1 MTFAE
6 RFNHFRLLKSS
17 TWITPVILSVLV
29 LGCASSTEN
38 RSKTAAPLPF
48 VFRKLELEQKKSS
61 GDIDWKLSSPE
72 ARYELTRRLVRAKRP
87 VGVLYSKNKPSFE
100 IKADFAVVINDGE
113 QIMLEGDVQLQQ
125 INGQK
130 ILIKGERLRWEP
142 ELSRLIMEQQP
153 RAFDDRSRIT
163 ASLAILQQ
171 DTNSLT
177 LSGPVQ
183 LDRWQDKLAL
193 TIKPDTAVR
202 TGQATWNLENGSLQA
217 NGPVLGQRRDQE
229 GVVLEQLEGR
239 ELTGNTQ
246 KGLITVKSP
255 VIVTMPKNK
264 GILRAKDT
272 SWNFRKQTLSS
283 NDPFEG
289 FIKEIQINGER
300 LRAELDQNTVTIPEG
315 CRIKQPGERLRARKC
330 RWNWE
335 TDDVL
340 ATGNVRV
347 ERDEN
352 NQITEAQ
359 SLNGS
364 IGEKGA
370 LIFSAPGNKVR
381 SELTIEEQKKDKEPT
396 PQQLQTPV
404 LF

>member
-6 RFNHFRLLKSS
+6 RFNHVRLLKSS

-87 VGVLYSKNKPSFE
+87 VGVLYSKNKPSFA

-163 ASLAILQQ
+163 ATLAILQQ

-183 LDRWQDKLAL
+183 LDRWQGKLAL
-193 TIKPDTAVR
+193 TVKPDTAVR
-202 TGQATWNLENGSLQA
+202 TGQATWNLENGSLKA

-264 GILRAKDT
+264 GLLRAKDT

-289 FIKEIQINGER
+289 LINQTQINGESF
-300 LRAELDQNTVTIPEG
+300 LAELNQSTVVIPEG
-315 CRIKQPGERLRARKC
+315 CRIQQPGERLQARQC

-335 TDDVL
+335 TDEVL
-340 ATGNVRV
+340 ATGRVRV
-347 ERDEN
+347 ERESN
-352 NQITEAQ
+352 NQITEAETLSGSVGDEG
-359 SLNGS
+359 SLT
-364 IGEKGA
+364 
-370 LIFSAPGNKVR
+370 FTAPGNKVR
-381 SELTIEEQKKDKEPT
+381 SQVTIEEETNDRDPNTKTSQP
-396 PQQLQTPV
+396 PV

>member
-87 VGVLYSKNKPSFE
+87 VGVLYSKNKPSFA

-163 ASLAILQQ
+163 ATLAILQQ

-193 TIKPDTAVR
+193 TVKPDTAVR
-202 TGQATWNLENGSLQA
+202 TGQATWNLENGSLKA

-239 ELTGNTQ
+239 ELIGNTQ

-264 GILRAKDT
+264 GLLRAKDT

-289 FIKEIQINGER
+289 LINQTQINGESF
-300 LRAELDQNTVTIPEG
+300 LAELNQSTVVIPEG
-315 CRIKQPGERLRARKC
+315 CRIQQPGEQLQARQC

-335 TDDVL
+335 TDEVL
-340 ATGNVRV
+340 ATGGVRV
-347 ERDEN
+347 ERESN
-352 NQITEAQ
+352 NQITEAETLSGSVGDEG
-359 SLNGS
+359 SLT
-364 IGEKGA
+364 
-370 LIFSAPGNKVR
+370 FTAPGNKVR
-381 SELTIEEQKKDKEPT
+381 SQVTIDEETNDRDPNTQPSQ
-396 PQQLQTPV
+396 PPV

>member
-17 TWITPVILSVLV
+17 TWITPVILSILV

-87 VGVLYSKNKPSFE
+87 VGVLYSKNKQSFE

-163 ASLAILQQ
+163 ATLAILQQ

-183 LDRWQDKLAL
+183 LDRWQDKLAF
-193 TIKPDTAVR
+193 TIKPNTAVR
-202 TGQATWNLENGSLQA
+202 TGQATWNLENGSLKA

-239 ELTGNTQ
+239 ELIGNTQ

-264 GILRAKDT
+264 GLLRAKDT

-289 FIKEIQINGER
+289 LINQTQINGESF
-300 LRAELDQNTVTIPEG
+300 LAELNQSTVVIPEG
-315 CRIKQPGERLRARKC
+315 CRIQQPGEQLQARQC

-335 TDDVL
+335 TDEVL
-340 ATGNVRV
+340 ATGGVRV
-347 ERDEN
+347 ERESN
-352 NQITEAQ
+352 NQITEAETLSGSVGDEG
-359 SLNGS
+359 SLT
-364 IGEKGA
+364 
-370 LIFSAPGNKVR
+370 FTAPGNKVR
-381 SELTIEEQKKDKEPT
+381 SQVTIEEETNDRDPNTQPSQ
-396 PQQLQTPV
+396 PPV

>member
-1 MTFAE
+1 M
-6 RFNHFRLLKSS
+6 
-17 TWITPVILSVLV
+17 TPVILGTLV
-29 LGCASSTEN
+29 LGCASSTGN
-38 RSKTAAPLPF
+38 RSQKVAPPPF

-61 GDIDWKLSSPE
+61 GDVDWKLSSPE
-72 ARYELTRRLVRAKRP
+72 ARYELSRRLVRAKQP
-87 VGVLYSKNKPSFE
+87 VGVLYSKNKPSFK
-100 IKADFAVVINDGE
+100 IRANFAIVINDGE
-113 QIMLEGDVQLQQ
+113 QIMLEGDVQIQQ
-125 INGQK
+125 VNGQK
-130 ILIKGERLRWEP
+130 ILIKGERLRWQP
-142 ELSRLIMEQQP
+142 QLSRLVMEQQP

-163 ASLAILQQ
+163 ATVAILQQ
-171 DTNSLT
+171 DTNDLT

-193 TIKPDTAVR
+193 NVKPDTAVR
-202 TGQATWNLENGSLQA
+202 TGKAFWNLSNGALKA
-217 NGPVLGQRRDQE
+217 DGPVLGQRRDQE

-239 ELTGNTQ
+239 ELIGNTQ
-246 KGLITVKSP
+246 QGVIKVKSP

-264 GILRAKDT
+264 GLLRAKDT
-272 SWNFRKQTLSS
+272 SWNFRKQTLKS

-289 FIKEIQINGER
+289 LINEIQINGER
-300 LRAELDQNTVTIPEG
+300 FSAELDQSTVIIPEG

-335 TDDVL
+335 TDKVL

-352 NQITEAQ
+352 NQITESQ
-359 SLNGS
+359 KLNGS
-364 IGEKGA
+364 VGEKGS

-381 SELTIEEQKKDKEPT
+381 SQLTIEEKTNSQDQP
-396 PQQLQTPV
+396 PQQSQAPV

>member
-6 RFNHFRLLKSS
+6 RFNHVRLLKSS
-17 TWITPVILSVLV
+17 TWITPVIFSVLV

-38 RSKTAAPLPF
+38 RSKTAVPLPF

-87 VGVLYSKNKPSFE
+87 VGVLYSKNKQSFE

-163 ASLAILQQ
+163 ATLAILQQ

-202 TGQATWNLENGSLQA
+202 TGQATWNLENGSLKA

-239 ELTGNTQ
+239 ELIGNTQ

-264 GILRAKDT
+264 GLLRAKDT

-289 FIKEIQINGER
+289 LINQTQINGESF
-300 LRAELDQNTVTIPEG
+300 LAELNQSTVVIPEG
-315 CRIKQPGERLRARKC
+315 CRIQQPGEQLQARQC

-335 TDDVL
+335 TDEVL
-340 ATGNVRV
+340 ATGGVRV
-347 ERDEN
+347 ERESN
-352 NQITEAQ
+352 NQITEAETLSGSVGDEG
-359 SLNGS
+359 SLT
-364 IGEKGA
+364 
-370 LIFSAPGNKVR
+370 FTAPGNKVR
-381 SELTIEEQKKDKEPT
+381 SQVTIEEETNDRDPNTQPSQ
-396 PQQLQTPV
+396 PPV

>member
-1 MTFAE
+1 M
-6 RFNHFRLLKSS
+6 
-17 TWITPVILSVLV
+17 TPVILGTLV
-29 LGCASSTEN
+29 LGCASSTGN
-38 RSKTAAPLPF
+38 RSQKVAPPPF

-61 GDIDWKLSSPE
+61 GDVDWKLSSPE
-72 ARYELTRRLVRAKRP
+72 ARYELSRRLVRAKQP
-87 VGVLYSKNKPSFE
+87 VGVLYSKNKPSFK
-100 IKADFAVVINDGE
+100 IRANFAIVINDGE
-113 QIMLEGDVQLQQ
+113 QIMLEGDVQIQQ
-125 INGQK
+125 VNGQK
-130 ILIKGERLRWEP
+130 ILIKGERLRWQP
-142 ELSRLIMEQQP
+142 QLSRLVMEQQP

-163 ASLAILQQ
+163 ATAAILQQ
-171 DTNSLT
+171 DTNDLT

-193 TIKPDTAVR
+193 NVKPDTAVR
-202 TGQATWNLENGSLQA
+202 TGKAFWNLSNGALKA
-217 NGPVLGQRRDQE
+217 DGPVLGQRRDQE

-239 ELTGNTQ
+239 ELIGNTQ
-246 KGLITVKSP
+246 QGVIKVKSP

-264 GILRAKDT
+264 GLLRAKDT
-272 SWNFRKQTLSS
+272 SWNFRKQTLKS

-289 FIKEIQINGER
+289 LINEIQINGER
-300 LRAELDQNTVTIPEG
+300 FSAELDQSTVIIPEG

-335 TDDVL
+335 TDKVL

-352 NQITEAQ
+352 NQITESQ
-359 SLNGS
+359 TLNGS
-364 IGEKGA
+364 VGEKGS

-381 SELTIEEQKKDKEPT
+381 SQLTIEEKTNSQDQP
-396 PQQLQTPV
+396 PQQSQAPV

>member
-87 VGVLYSKNKPSFE
+87 VGVLYSKNKPSFA

-163 ASLAILQQ
+163 ATLAILQQ

-202 TGQATWNLENGSLQA
+202 TGQATWNLENGSLKA

-264 GILRAKDT
+264 GLLRAKDT

-289 FIKEIQINGER
+289 LINQTQINGESF
-300 LRAELDQNTVTIPEG
+300 LAELNQSTVVIPEG
-315 CRIKQPGERLRARKC
+315 CRIQQPGEQLQARQC

-335 TDDVL
+335 TDEVL
-340 ATGNVRV
+340 ATGGVRV
-347 ERDEN
+347 ERESN
-352 NQITEAQ
+352 NQITEAETLSGSVGDEG
-359 SLNGS
+359 SLT
-364 IGEKGA
+364 
-370 LIFSAPGNKVR
+370 FTAPGNKVR
-381 SELTIEEQKKDKEPT
+381 SQVTIEEETSDRDPNTQPSQ
-396 PQQLQTPV
+396 PPV

>member
-163 ASLAILQQ
+163 ATLAILQQ

-177 LSGPVQ
+177 LSGPVR
-183 LDRWQDKLAL
+183 LDRWQDKFAL
-193 TIKPDTAVR
+193 TVKPDTAVR
-202 TGQATWNLENGSLQA
+202 TGQATWNLEDGSLRA

-239 ELTGNTQ
+239 ELIGNTQ

-264 GILRAKDT
+264 GLLRAKDT

-289 FIKEIQINGER
+289 LINQTQINGESF
-300 LRAELDQNTVTIPEG
+300 LAELNQSTVVIPEG
-315 CRIKQPGERLRARKC
+315 CHIQQPGEQLQARQC

-335 TDDVL
+335 TDEVL
-340 ATGNVRV
+340 ATGGVRV
-347 ERDEN
+347 ERESN
-352 NQITEAQ
+352 NQITEAETLSGSVGDEG
-359 SLNGS
+359 SLT
-364 IGEKGA
+364 
-370 LIFSAPGNKVR
+370 FTAPGNKVR
-381 SELTIEEQKKDKEPT
+381 SQVTIEEETNARDPNTQPSQ
-396 PQQLQTPV
+396 PPV

>member
-1 MTFAE
+1 M
-6 RFNHFRLLKSS
+6 
-17 TWITPVILSVLV
+17 TPVILGTLV
-29 LGCASSTEN
+29 LGCASSTGN
-38 RSKTAAPLPF
+38 RSQKVAPPPF

-61 GDIDWKLSSPE
+61 GDVDWKLSSPE
-72 ARYELTRRLVRAKRP
+72 ARYELSRRLVRAKQP
-87 VGVLYSKNKPSFE
+87 VGVLYSKNKPSFK
-100 IKADFAVVINDGE
+100 ISANFAIVINDGE
-113 QIMLEGDVQLQQ
+113 QIMLEGDVQIQQ
-125 INGQK
+125 VNGQK
-130 ILIKGERLRWEP
+130 ILIKGERLRWQP
-142 ELSRLIMEQQP
+142 QLSRHVMEQQP

-163 ASLAILQQ
+163 ATVAILQQ
-171 DTNSLT
+171 DTNDLT

-193 TIKPDTAVR
+193 NVKPDTAVR
-202 TGQATWNLENGSLQA
+202 TGKAFWNLSNGALKA
-217 NGPVLGQRRDQE
+217 DGPVLGQRRDQE

-239 ELTGNTQ
+239 ELIGNTQ
-246 KGLITVKSP
+246 QGVIKVKSP

-264 GILRAKDT
+264 GLLRAKDT
-272 SWNFRKQTLSS
+272 SWNFRKQTLKS

-289 FIKEIQINGER
+289 LINEIQINGER
-300 LRAELDQNTVTIPEG
+300 FSAELDQSTVIIPEG

-335 TDDVL
+335 TDKVL

-352 NQITEAQ
+352 NQITESQ
-359 SLNGS
+359 TLNGS
-364 IGEKGA
+364 VGEKGS

-381 SELTIEEQKKDKEPT
+381 SQLTIEEKTNSQDQP
-396 PQQLQTPV
+396 PQQSQAPV

>member
-38 RSKTAAPLPF
+38 RSKTSAPLPF

-87 VGVLYSKNKPSFE
+87 VGVLYNKNKPSFE

-125 INGQK
+125 INGQN

-142 ELSRLIMEQQP
+142 ELSRLVMEQQP

-163 ASLAILQQ
+163 ATLAILQQ

-193 TIKPDTAVR
+193 TVKPDTTVR
-202 TGQATWNLENGSLQA
+202 TGQATWNLEDGSLKA

-239 ELTGNTQ
+239 ELIGNTQ

-264 GILRAKDT
+264 GLLRAKDT

-289 FIKEIQINGER
+289 LINQTQINGESF
-300 LRAELDQNTVTIPEG
+300 LAELNQSTVIIPEG
-315 CRIKQPGERLRARKC
+315 CRIQQPGEQLQARQC

-335 TDDVL
+335 TDEVL
-340 ATGNVRV
+340 ATGGVRV
-347 ERDEN
+347 ERESN
-352 NQITEAQ
+352 NQITEAETLSGSVGDEG
-359 SLNGS
+359 SLT
-364 IGEKGA
+364 
-370 LIFSAPGNKVR
+370 FTAPGNKVR
-381 SELTIEEQKKDKEPT
+381 SQVTIEEEINDRDTNTKTSQP
-396 PQQLQTPV
+396 PV

>member
-1 MTFAE
+1 M
-6 RFNHFRLLKSS
+6 
-17 TWITPVILSVLV
+17 ILSVVV

-38 RSKTAAPLPF
+38 RSKTAVPLPF

-87 VGVLYSKNKPSFE
+87 VGVLYSKNKPSFA

-113 QIMLEGDVQLQQ
+113 QIILEGDVQLQQ

-163 ASLAILQQ
+163 ATLAILQQ

-193 TIKPDTAVR
+193 TVKPDTAVR
-202 TGQATWNLENGSLQA
+202 TGQATWNLENGSLKA

-264 GILRAKDT
+264 GLLRAKDT

-289 FIKEIQINGER
+289 LINQTQINGESF
-300 LRAELDQNTVTIPEG
+300 LAELNQSTVVIPKG
-315 CRIKQPGERLRARKC
+315 CRIQQPGERLQARQC

-335 TDDVL
+335 TDEVL
-340 ATGNVRV
+340 ATGRVRV
-347 ERDEN
+347 ERESN
-352 NQITEAQ
+352 NQITEAETLSGSVGDEG
-359 SLNGS
+359 SLT
-364 IGEKGA
+364 
-370 LIFSAPGNKVR
+370 FTAPGNKVR
-381 SELTIEEQKKDKEPT
+381 SQVTIEEETNDRDPNTKTSQP
-396 PQQLQTPV
+396 PV

>member
-1 MTFAE
+1 M
-6 RFNHFRLLKSS
+6 
-17 TWITPVILSVLV
+17 TPVIVSALV
-29 LGCASSTEN
+29 LGCTSSTGN
-38 RSKTAAPLPF
+38 RSGTDAPLPF
-48 VFRKLELEQKKSS
+48 VFRKLELEQKKSG

-72 ARYELTRRLVRAKRP
+72 ARYELSRRLVRAKQP
-87 VGVLYSKNKPSFE
+87 VGVLYNENKPSFE
-100 IKADFAVVINDGE
+100 IRAEFAVVINDGE
-113 QIMLEGDVQLQQ
+113 KIILEGDVQLQQ

-130 ILIKGERLRWEP
+130 LLIKGERLRWNP
-142 ELSRLIMEQQP
+142 ELSRLVMEEKP
-153 RAFDDRSRIT
+153 RAFDARSRIT
-163 ASLAILQQ
+163 ATVAVLQQ
-171 DTNSLT
+171 DTNDLT

-193 TIKPDTAVR
+193 TVKPDTAVR
-202 TGQATWNLENGSLQA
+202 TGNALWNLENGALEA
-217 NGPVLGQRRDQE
+217 DGPVLGQRRNQE

-239 ELTGNTQ
+239 KLTGNTQ
-246 KGLITVKSP
+246 KGVITVKSP

-264 GILRAKDT
+264 GLLRAKDT
-272 SWNFRKQTLSS
+272 SWNFRKQTLKS

-289 FIKEIQINGER
+289 LIDEIQINGER
-300 LRAELDQNTVTIPEG
+300 FSAALDQSTVIIPEG

-335 TDDVL
+335 TDEVL

-359 SLNGS
+359 TLNGS
-364 IGEKGA
+364 VGEKGS

-381 SELTIEEQKKDKEPT
+381 SELTIEEKKNGQDQT
-396 PQQLQTPV
+396 PQRSQAPV

>member
-87 VGVLYSKNKPSFE
+87 VGFLYSKNKPSFK

-193 TIKPDTAVR
+193 TVKPDTAVR
-202 TGQATWNLENGSLQA
+202 TGQATWNLENGSLKA

-300 LRAELDQNTVTIPEG
+300 FRAELDQNTVTIPEG

>member
-6 RFNHFRLLKSS
+6 RFNHVRLLKSS

-72 ARYELTRRLVRAKRP
+72 ARYELTRRLVRAKKP

-113 QIMLEGDVQLQQ
+113 QIILEGDVQLQQ
-125 INGQK
+125 IKGRK
-130 ILIKGERLRWEP
+130 ILIKGERLRWQP

-163 ASLAILQQ
+163 ATLAILQQ

-193 TIKPDTAVR
+193 TMKPDTAVR
-202 TGQATWNLENGSLQA
+202 TGKALWNLENGALKA
-217 NGPVLGQRRDQE
+217 DGPVLGQRRDQE

-239 ELTGNTQ
+239 QLIGNTQ

-264 GILRAKDT
+264 GLLRAKDT
-272 SWNFRKQTLSS
+272 SWNFREQILSS
-283 NDPFEG
+283 HDPFEG
-289 FIKEIQINGER
+289 FINEIQINGER
-300 LRAELDQNTVTIPEG
+300 FRAELDQNTVTIPEG
-315 CRIKQPGERLRARKC
+315 CHIKQPGERLRARKC

-347 ERDEN
+347 ERDDN

-381 SELTIEEQKKDKEPT
+381 SELTIEEPKKDKEPT
-396 PQQLQTPV
+396 SQQLQTPV

>member
-6 RFNHFRLLKSS
+6 RFNHVRLLKSS
-17 TWITPVILSVLV
+17 TWITPVIFSALV

-87 VGVLYSKNKPSFE
+87 VGVLYSKNKPSFA

-163 ASLAILQQ
+163 ATLAILQQ

-193 TIKPDTAVR
+193 TVKPDTAVR
-202 TGQATWNLENGSLQA
+202 TGQATWNLENGSLKA

-264 GILRAKDT
+264 GLLRAKDT

-289 FIKEIQINGER
+289 LINQTQINGESF
-300 LRAELDQNTVTIPEG
+300 LAELNQSTVVIPKG
-315 CRIKQPGERLRARKC
+315 CRIQQPGERLQARQC

-335 TDDVL
+335 TDEVL
-340 ATGNVRV
+340 ATGRVRV
-347 ERDEN
+347 ERESN
-352 NQITEAQ
+352 NQITEAETLSGSVGDEG
-359 SLNGS
+359 SLT
-364 IGEKGA
+364 
-370 LIFSAPGNKVR
+370 FTAPGNKVR
-381 SELTIEEQKKDKEPT
+381 SQVTIEEETNDRDPNTKTSQP
-396 PQQLQTPV
+396 PV

>member
-61 GDIDWKLSSPE
+61 GDIDWQLSSPE

-87 VGVLYSKNKPSFE
+87 VGVLYSKNKPSFK
-100 IKADFAVVINDGE
+100 IKADFAVVINDGD
-113 QIMLEGDVQLQQ
+113 QIILEGDVQLQQ

-163 ASLAILQQ
+163 STLAILQQ

-193 TIKPDTAVR
+193 TVKPDTAVR
-202 TGQATWNLENGSLQA
+202 TGQATWNLENGSLKA

-264 GILRAKDT
+264 GFLRAKDT

-300 LRAELDQNTVTIPEG
+300 FRAELDQNTVTIPEG